1 MAKVQIKSEKLT
13 FLEFFFFDYGAIIL
27 QVAQFYPP
35 GKEGY

>member
-1 MAKVQIKSEKLT
+1 MAKVQIKSEELT
-13 FLEFFFFDYGAIIL
+13 FLEFFFDYGAIIL